1 MTNPKIV
8 PCRMCKGR
16 KGVVPPEIFGGS
28 VRWIGCTTVG
38 CSCTGPERTTEAE
51 AIAAWNELMQPSA
64 QASPEMQSKTVRVPV
79 HIQAVIRKM
88 IIGGRDVYS
97 LIHTALA
104 SDGTMWVRHWEAD
117 DGHWRQINDLPQ
129 PATVETSDD

>member
-1 MTNPKIV
+1 MTNPEIV

-38 CSCTGPERTTEAE
+38 CGCTGPERTTEAE

-64 QASPEMQSKTVRVPV
+64 QAAPEPKAGTVRVPV
-79 HIQAVIRKM
+79 AVSVA
-88 IIGGRDVYS
+88 RDDTTV
-97 LIHTALA
+97 IAN
-104 SDGTMWVRHWEAD
+104 DGTMWFLSPHNKWF
-117 DGHWRQINDLPQ
+117 QLPPLPQ
-129 PATVETSDD
+129 PETPGTVEASDD